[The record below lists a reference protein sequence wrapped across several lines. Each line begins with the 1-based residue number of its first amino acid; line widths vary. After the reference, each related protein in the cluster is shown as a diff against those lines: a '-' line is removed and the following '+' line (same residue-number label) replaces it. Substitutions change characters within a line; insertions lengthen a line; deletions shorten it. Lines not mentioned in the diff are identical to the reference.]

1 MIETGHLRSSDNL
14 ARQKISPRSSGD
26 EHILHLSLRLKRA
39 IFILRKVKG
48 EVESLVVGDTLYLVN
63 PVGDLEPKV
72 GI

>member
-1 MIETGHLRSSDNL
+1 MIIGTPIQGAKGVKTEVS
-14 ARQKISPRSSGD
+14 RSSGD

-48 EVESLVVGDTLYLVN
+48 EVEYLVVGDTLYLVN